1 MCIRDR
7 NTSEPQLNA
16 LPTAC
21 LRPVHARRSGCGSE
35 VFFRAGRGAE
45 LPPSPARFSG
55 CSALLFSVTA
65 FELYLSYHP
74 RRRLSS
80 RRRVRPRAQS
90 AFRDRIAVLYN
101 KTTWKSRCHS
111 PIIKMYETIFYPTL
125 EGKSVSYTHLD
136 VYKRQAQPPLPTPA
150 ARTSRCPR
158 RRSAA
163 QAGTPGSHGGS
174 DP

>member
-1 MCIRDR
+1 MLFTAVAVQR
-7 NTSEPQLNA
+7 NAACKLCGVALGRIAVESAVPPKLPLARPLFCAKKRPQLNA

-125 EGKSVSYTHLD
+125 EGKSW
-136 VYKRQAQPPLPTPA
+136 PTP
-150 ARTSRCPR
+150 RF
-158 RRSAA
+158 
-163 QAGTPGSHGGS
+163 
-174 DP
+174 

>member
-1 MCIRDR
+1 MLSNPRCH
-7 NTSEPQLNA
+7 LNYRLRGHFSA
-16 LPTAC
+16 PKSARSLTRCPRRAY
-21 LRPVHARRSGCGSE
+21 RPVHARRSGCGSE

-125 EGKSVSYTHLD
+125 EGKSW
-136 VYKRQAQPPLPTPA
+136 PTP
-150 ARTSRCPR
+150 RF
-158 RRSAA
+158 
-163 QAGTPGSHGGS
+163 
-174 DP
+174 